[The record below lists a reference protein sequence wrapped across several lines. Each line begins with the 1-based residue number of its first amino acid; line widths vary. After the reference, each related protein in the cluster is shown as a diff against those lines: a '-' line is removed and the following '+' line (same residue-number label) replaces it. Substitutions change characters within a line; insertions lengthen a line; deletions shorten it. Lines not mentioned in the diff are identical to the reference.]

1 MKFSNLNMYI
11 SSFREKP
18 RAPIKRLEP
27 DHDHELEDLD
37 KDSEE
42 KEGDREDSGIEMTS
56 SPHPLHHKLMSV
68 KTTTPSEHSS
78 HPSWRAHLKQFV
90 HHLLDHPDKL
100 HQDILRSLNLHSILH
115 QGLCM
120 DYK

>member
-1 MKFSNLNMYI
+1 MCI

-18 RAPIKRLEP
+18 RAPIKRFEP

-42 KEGDREDSGIEMTS
+42 KDDREDSGIEMTS